1 MLVHPN
7 IDPVLIKIGPLSVQ
21 WYGLMYLC
29 GFVAAYLLA
38 NSRRQRLGWSSEDVS
53 DLIFYCAL
61 GVIVGGRVGYMVLYQ
76 FSSLASDPLSL
87 FKVWDGGMSFHG
99 GLLGVG
105 AASWLFARK
114 KALPFFELVDFVAPL
129 APLGLFFGRMGNFI
143 NQELWGKP
151 TDLPWGMVF
160 SNGGSLPR
168 HPSMLYE
175 AFLEGIVLF
184 VLLWLYSAQP
194 RKVGSVAGLFLVG
207 YGIFR
212 FLVEFV
218 REPDDHIRYIAFNWL
233 TIGQIYCIPMIIFGL
248 YLLLRSAP
256 NKLSDD

>member
-1 MLVHPN
+1 
-7 IDPVLIKIGPLSVQ
+7 
-21 WYGLMYLC
+21 
-29 GFVAAYLLA
+29 
-38 NSRRQRLGWSSEDVS
+38 
-53 DLIFYCAL
+53 
-61 GVIVGGRVGYMVLYQ
+61 
-76 FSSLASDPLSL
+76 
-87 FKVWDGGMSFHG
+87 
-99 GLLGVG
+99 
-105 AASWLFARK
+105 
-114 KALPFFELVDFVAPL
+114 
-129 APLGLFFGRMGNFI
+129 
-143 NQELWGKP
+143 
-151 TDLPWGMVF
+151 
-160 SNGGSLPR
+160 
-168 HPSMLYE
+168 MLYE